1 MRLALLGA
9 TGPTGRELVG
19 QGLLGGHAVVALA
32 RRPAELDDL
41 RADGLEVVR
50 GDARSEEPM
59 ARLLE
64 GADAVLSALGPR
76 RGESEALP
84 LIARR
89 LVRAMSGAKVARL
102 VWLTRTAV
110 HDPQDRPRPGHGMA
124 LSISRLYGRQ
134 ILVDTV
140 AAATEVRSSDRDWT
154 LVRAGRLTSGPAS
167 GRAQGAH
174 LGLGARSRVSRAD
187 VAAFMLAQVGDET
200 WLRRMPVVTVSS

>member
-9 TGPTGRELVG
+9 TGPTGRELVR
-19 QGLLGGHAVVALA
+19 QGLEAGHVLAALA

-41 RADGLEVVR
+41 RGPGLEVVR

-76 RGESEALP
+76 RGEAEALP

-89 LVRAMSGAKVARL
+89 LVREMSRSEVARL
-102 VWLTRTAV
+102 IWLTRTAV

-124 LSISRLYGRQ
+124 LALARLYGRQ
-134 ILVDTV
+134 ILADTV

-154 LVRAGRLTSGPAS
+154 LVRAGRLTDGPAT

-187 VAAFMLAQVGDET
+187 VAAFLLAQVGAET
-200 WLRRMPVVTVSS
+200 WLRRMPVVSGGS